1 MLASTP
7 KGLFYSNEQMSY
19 LSQIRSMYE
28 AEAKSTMAFPT
39 TGNRRLLCILIAYTD
54 KAFTRTQAEF
64 HALFNQVNYTVGGA
78 TGSVKD
84 YYLQNSYNQ
93 FNLTVDVAGP
103 YTASNT
109 LNYYGANDA
118 NDNDLRPR
126 ELVTEAV
133 NLADADTVNFALYD
147 NDSNGSV
154 DGIYVIYAGYG
165 EDAGAAANTIWAH
178 AWSIPT
184 VYKDGK
190 SVVSTSHEEASVTS
204 PNMMKRYDEKN
215 MLFKVHSHPGA
226 DGTKGASVSTVFR
239 DDMNNII
246 DMAHSFNKA
255 GIYTEKNFPK
265 HFIYHPDSKGLYQY
279 TPYNSSVFLGII
291 GKKATLN
298 KRILNSKSP
307 FFNN

>member
-1 MLASTP
+1 VRFVDPDGMTYYEVDENGYITVKKDKTGNNDNFDMLYA
-7 KGLFYSNEQMSY
+7 KGKDDVEPLKVKNQNILKN
-19 LSQIRSMYE
+19 LSQERTDYEGSYAETKSSE
-28 AEAKSTMAFPT
+28 AEDIFIFVA
-39 TGNRRLLCILIAYTD
+39 N
-54 KAFTRTQAEF
+54 
-64 HALFNQVNYTVGGA
+64 
-78 TGSVKD
+78 
-84 YYLQNSYNQ
+84 NSKVEWQ
-93 FNLTVDVAGP
+93 I
-103 YTASNT
+103 SK
-109 LNYYGANDA
+109 
-118 NDNDLRPR
+118 
-126 ELVTEAV
+126 
-133 NLADADTVNFALYD
+133 
-147 NDSNGSV
+147 
-154 DGIYVIYAGYG
+154 
-165 EDAGAAANTIWAH
+165 
-178 AWSIPT
+178 
-184 VYKDGK
+184 YKDGK